1 MRCFFC
7 THFQE
12 KAHEQDQS
20 QLEFRGSTAGG
31 TGSFKK
37 GLTTRLDAGNV
48 FDNLDSI
55 KNIQSIFSGV
65 WDKIT
70 SVFSNAKNVFKEKF
84 DAAVTGIKDAFSGIK
99 VSFNLIEFY
108 GYLSFCAGSLFWI
121 SGNTNYQDMKR
132 MAVNPEFALNL
143 YDQAFE

>member
-1 MRCFFC
+1 MIIW
-7 THFQE
+7 
-12 KAHEQDQS
+12 AAS
-20 QLEFRGSTAGG
+20 
-31 TGSFKK
+31 
-37 GLTTRLDAGNV
+37 
-48 FDNLDSI
+48 

-70 SVFSNAKNVFKEKF
+70 SVFSNAKDVFKEKF

-121 SGNTNYQDMKR
+121 SDNTNYQGTKGMT
-132 MAVNPEFALNL
+132 VNPEFAFNL

>member
-1 MRCFFC
+1 MSKIKVNWNFGAVRQVEQAVSRRDLP
-7 THFQE
+7 HGWMQE
-12 KAHEQDQS
+12 TCLIIWAAS
-20 QLEFRGSTAGG
+20 
-31 TGSFKK
+31 
-37 GLTTRLDAGNV
+37 
-48 FDNLDSI
+48 

-84 DAAVTGIKDAFSGIK
+84 DAAVTGIKNDFSGIK

-132 MAVNPEFALNL
+132 MAVNTEFALNL